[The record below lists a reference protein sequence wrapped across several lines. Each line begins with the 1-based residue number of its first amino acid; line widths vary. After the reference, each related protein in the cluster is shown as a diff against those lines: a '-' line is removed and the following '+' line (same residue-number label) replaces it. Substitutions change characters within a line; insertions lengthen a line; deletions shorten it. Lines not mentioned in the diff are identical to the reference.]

1 LADRKLILLGAPGVG
16 KGTQAIRLRKEYN
29 WAHIST
35 GDMLREAVRNETELG
50 MRAKAFMEKGEL
62 VTDEL
67 IIALVKERLAKG
79 DCKNGFILDGF
90 PRTVVQAEKLEE
102 LLDSLGI
109 KLDGVISIDVPAE
122 EIVGRLSQRRVCE
135 KCGYVV
141 QRGDNLDIGDD
152 CPQCSGQII
161 RRKDDE
167 PETVRNRL
175 KVYED
180 QTSPLIRFYEERN
193 NLLSVNGMGTIDD
206 IYQRIVEKLEL

>member
-1 LADRKLILLGAPGVG
+1 MILLGAPGVG
-16 KGTQAIRLRKEYN
+16 KGTQAIRLRQQFN

-35 GDMLREAVRNETELG
+35 GDMLREAVRNETALG
-50 MRAKAFMEKGEL
+50 KQAKAFMEKGEL

-67 IIALVKERLAKG
+67 IIALVKERLAKD
-79 DCKNGFILDGF
+79 DCQNGFILDGF

-102 LLDSLGI
+102 LLGTLNI
-109 KLDGVISIDVPAE
+109 RLDGVVSIDVPAE
-122 EIVGRLSQRRVCE
+122 EIVERLSKRRVCE

-141 QRGDNLDIGDD
+141 QEEDRLDIGDD
-152 CPQCSGQII
+152 CPQCPGKII

-175 KVYED
+175 KVYES

-193 NLLSVNGMGTIDD
+193 ALKPVQGIGSIDD
-206 IYQRIVEKLEL
+206 IYQRILDQLGL